1 MYLEFDSKENP
12 YVYVLRLAMN
22 LDVCIP
28 TTPTHVI
35 CNKKNDRCVQHHQ
48 VGDPSWSHVFV
59 ICKDVNWENVEECFF
74 LKRIPC
80 DTAVVK

>member
-1 MYLEFDSKENP
+1 MYLEFDSNENP

-35 CNKKNDRCVQHHQ
+35 CNKKMTVVQHHQ

-80 DTAVVK
+80 DIAVVK